1 MNEALKNLKKNVI
14 FALITLSVFII
25 AIATGAVLKAYYT
38 KQSNLMVTEYL
49 VEKYN
54 TNAYDYKIKKHY
66 SRKLVNNSSHSS
78 NLFEFYYTNET
89 WNIIYNDR
97 SFQVQKIRDEFYDNY
112 QLEDI
117 SKYATTYLKDN
128 IDENIIGMEIS
139 TELLYDST
147 LPNLPT
153 NTNKL
158 ITEDSTEALI
168 LNKNSD
174 YLKTITIYYLTE
186 NSDYYRNS
194 MGNGNEN
201 HKKLKKELQS
211 KLLSKGAKIKINL
224 VIFEKSIEFE
234 RFTVKKQKGV
244 FYQSYGID
252 YEAIEKEKGY
262 F

>member
-1 MNEALKNLKKNVI
+1 MKKAKKIVKS
-14 FALITLSVFII
+14 LFII
-25 AIATGAVLKAYYT
+25 ISALLLGFVIHTIYVQAHRGEAV
-38 KQSNLMVTEYL
+38 EYL

-54 TNAYDYKIKKHY
+54 TSAHDYKIKKY
-66 SRKLVNNSSHSS
+66 YPRKLVNNSSHSS
-78 NLFEFYYTNET
+78 NMFEFYFTNET

-97 SFQVQKIRDEFYDNY
+97 SFQVQKIGDKIYDNY

-117 SKYATTYLKDN
+117 SKYATTYLKEN

-201 HKKLKKELQS
+201 HKKLKNELQS